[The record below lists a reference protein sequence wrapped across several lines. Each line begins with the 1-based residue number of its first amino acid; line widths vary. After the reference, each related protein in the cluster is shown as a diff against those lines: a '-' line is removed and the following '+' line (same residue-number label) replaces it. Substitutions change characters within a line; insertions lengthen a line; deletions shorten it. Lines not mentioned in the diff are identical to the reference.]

1 MDKQVIPATPGV
13 RLRIETQ
20 RKQEKPGRL
29 VLELVGWSQSENDE
43 GRLVLL
49 PIVWG
54 YRSHDTGQA
63 EILEDVI
70 AHRGIHLTGVIRV
83 RPLSRGGSLVG
94 VPDSVG
100 GPFLLGE
107 LAVPSSGWV

>member
-1 MDKQVIPATPGV
+1 MEKQVIPATPGV

-20 RKQEKPGRL
+20 RKQEKPSRL

-70 AHRGIHLTGVIRV
+70 AQMTSDGISVTGIKMVTTTS
-83 RPLSRGGSLVG
+83 SR
-94 VPDSVG
+94 
-100 GPFLLGE
+100 
-107 LAVPSSGWV
+107 

>member
-13 RLRIETQ
+13 RLRVETQ
-20 RKQEKPGRL
+20 RELEMPDPL
-29 VLELVGWSQSENDE
+29 VLDLVGWSQGENDE

-63 EILEDVI
+63 EMLEDVI
-70 AHRGIHLTGVIRV
+70 AQMTSDGISVTAIKMVTMTS
-83 RPLSRGGSLVG
+83 SR
-94 VPDSVG
+94 
-100 GPFLLGE
+100 
-107 LAVPSSGWV
+107 

>member
-1 MDKQVIPATPGV
+1 MEKQVIPATPGV

-20 RKQEKPGRL
+20 RKQEKPSLL

-70 AHRGIHLTGVIRV
+70 AQMTSDGISVTGIKMVTTTS
-83 RPLSRGGSLVG
+83 SR
-94 VPDSVG
+94 
-100 GPFLLGE
+100 
-107 LAVPSSGWV
+107 